1 MVDLVPRFLEAL
13 VNLLD
18 IPPRLAHNQPL
29 DVFQD
34 HAPRAELFYRLNEYK
49 REIVE
54 GLFLLS
60 FPEFFRFPPC
70 FRPFPGDGECGTRRG
85 AVQNV
90 QLKKL
95 PGNLLGRE
103 PVKLPY
109 VHEVVVFWGV
119 VPHIDLIHTGI
130 NFHAPE
136 NVAPGE
142 FIAHS
147 RPAATS
153 ETRKYF

>member
-1 MVDLVPRFLEAL
+1 MVDLVPGFLETL

-18 IPPRLAHNQPL
+18 IPPRLAHNQAL
-29 DVFQD
+29 DIFQD
-34 HAPRAELFYRLNEYK
+34 HAPRAELFRRLNEYK

-54 GLFLLS
+54 GLFLLP
-60 FPEFFRFPPC
+60 FPEFFRFSPR
-70 FRPFPGDGECGTRRG
+70 FRPFPGDGERGTRRG

-90 QLKKL
+90 QLEKL
-95 PGNLLGRE
+95 PGNLLDRE
-103 PVKLPY
+103 LIKLPY
-109 VHEVVVFWGV
+109 VHKVVVFWGV

-142 FIAHS
+142 LVAHS
-147 RPAATS
+147 RPAAAS
-153 ETRKYF
+153 ETRKHF

>member
-1 MVDLVPRFLEAL
+1 MVGLVPGFLETL

-18 IPPRLAHNQPL
+18 IPPRLAHNQAL
-29 DVFQD
+29 DIFQD
-34 HAPRAELFYRLNEYK
+34 HAPRAELFRRLNEYK

-54 GLFLLS
+54 GLFLLP
-60 FPEFFRFPPC
+60 FPEFFRFSPR
-70 FRPFPGDGECGTRRG
+70 FRPFPGDGERGTRRG

-90 QLKKL
+90 QLEKL
-95 PGNLLGRE
+95 PGNLLDRE
-103 PVKLPY
+103 LIKLPY
-109 VHEVVVFWGV
+109 VHKVVVFWGV

-142 FIAHS
+142 LVAHS
-147 RPAATS
+147 RPAAAS
-153 ETRKYF
+153 ETRKHF

>member
-119 VPHIDLIHTGI
+119 VPHIDLIHTWI
-130 NFHAPE
+130 NLHAPE

-142 FIAHS
+142 LVAHS

>member
-1 MVDLVPRFLEAL
+1 MVGLVPGFLETL

-18 IPPRLAHNQPL
+18 IPPRLAHNQAL
-29 DVFQD
+29 DIFQD
-34 HAPRAELFYRLNEYK
+34 HAPRAELFRRLNEYK

-54 GLFLLS
+54 GLFLLP
-60 FPEFFRFPPC
+60 FPEFFRFSPR
-70 FRPFPGDGECGTRRG
+70 FRPFPGDGERGTRRG

-90 QLKKL
+90 QLEKL
-95 PGNLLGRE
+95 PGNLLDRE
-103 PVKLPY
+103 LIKLPY
-109 VHEVVVFWGV
+109 VHKVIVFWGV

-142 FIAHS
+142 LVAHS
-147 RPAATS
+147 RPAAAS
-153 ETRKYF
+153 ETRKHF